1 MTIALPS
8 TTKRGLSGLL
18 GRKRR
23 ETGVAG
29 TKTTA
34 EKQLGRHEVA
44 KLFTQDRKATV
55 AATPAKL
62 NDTEKKDRDRL
73 NSLRGALYS
82 D

>member
-23 ETGVAG
+23 DTGVTG
-29 TKTTA
+29 KKTTTD
-34 EKQLGRHEVA
+34 KQLGRHEVA
-44 KLFTQDRKATV
+44 KLFSQDRKA
-55 AATPAKL
+55 AAELKPAKL

>member
-1 MTIALPS
+1 MTIALPG

-23 ETGVAG
+23 ETGMTGKKV
-29 TKTTA
+29 TT

-44 KLFTQDRKATV
+44 KLFSQDRKTAV
-55 AATPAKL
+55 EAKPAKL
-62 NDTEKKDRDRL
+62 NESEKKDRDRL